1 MRNRAGIILWCESKK
16 RVLLIK
22 RIKNND
28 VYYVVAGGGV
38 NEGESFEAAAKREL
52 YEETGICVE
61 RIRELVGLT
70 TDRGYEKYYISMV
83 SDTYDITILGE
94 ELKRQSEL
102 NRYIPEWVSL
112 DKLNEVNLF
121 PAELKK
127 FIKREFV

>member
-94 ELKRQSEL
+94 ELKRQSES

-127 FIKREFV
+127 FIKIEFV

>member
-1 MRNRAGIILWCESKK
+1 MRNRAGIILWCKPQK
-16 RVLLIK
+16 QVLLIK
-22 RIKNND
+22 RIKNNA

-52 YEETGICVE
+52 YEETGISAKK
-61 RIRELVGLT
+61 IRELAGLT
-70 TDRGYEKYYISMV
+70 TDRGYEKYYISVV
-83 SDTYDITILGE
+83 SDTHDVTILGE

-127 FIKREFV
+127 LIKREFI

>member
-52 YEETGICVE
+52 YEETGAIDFAIKPVCIYSVVRE
-61 RIRELVGLT
+61 EEGTETFGKLYFAEVTEFEGKLHSEIEKIILTDELV
-70 TDRGYEKYYISMV
+70 DNW
-83 SDTYDITILGE
+83 TYPLIQPKLLE
-94 ELKRQSEL
+94 EAR
-102 NRYIPEWVSL
+102 R
-112 DKLNEVNLF
+112 
-121 PAELKK
+121 
-127 FIKREFV
+127 REAI

>member
-38 NEGESFEAAAKREL
+38 NEGESFEVAAKREL
-52 YEETGICVE
+52 YEETGICAKKT
-61 RIRELVGLT
+61 RELVGLT
-70 TDRGYEKYYISMV
+70 TDRGYEKYYISTV
-83 SDTYDITILGE
+83 PDTYDVTILGE
-94 ELKRQSEL
+94 ELERQSES